1 MAVFVDTGGL
11 RDRLS
16 ALDREIKALIAD
28 IDAAEAEP
36 NDRVAMPGAND
47 VPLSNAPRSATVTA
61 VDDPNASNTAGA
73 DAVKGASDASKAAD
87 AKSAADKPK

>member
-1 MAVFVDTGGL
+1 MAVFVDTSGL

-47 VPLSNAPRSATVTA
+47 VPLSNSPPRTA
-61 VDDPNASNTAGA
+61 VAVDTGASNTAGA
-73 DAVKGASDASKAAD
+73 DAIKAAS
-87 AKSAADKPK
+87 AKSEADTKSGADKPK